1 MHIAPVTAGDLLCVY
16 KQRTIEAMF
25 INEMASLRRRHLQ
38 LSLLVSTKI
47 SRKDFDST
55 LYFVVYRFFITGE
68 HRSTTLGFCHTS
80 LN

>member
-1 MHIAPVTAGDLLCVY
+1 MHIAPVTAGDLQCVY

-25 INEMASLRRRHLQ
+25 INEMASLCRRHLQ

-47 SRKDFDST
+47 SHKDFDST
-55 LYFVVYRFFITGE
+55 LYFVVYRVFITGDP
-68 HRSTTLGFCHTS
+68 RSTTLGFCHTS